1 MAGTKTIVPGRG
13 TATITVSDYSN
24 IAADATI
31 TVNGIVL
38 TNGVE
43 WSNATGN
50 NNTAT
55 SIASAISTATATTKC
70 TGSATNAVVTISA
83 NTIGSAGNVSLNT
96 SDAVKLLKSGTA
108 LTGGNSGIVG
118 TSGAASVIYGVEV
131 QAGANTCNI
140 DVYNGTDATTGVLV
154 LRLSCTA
161 SVSNNFEFLG
171 GVILPNGCFID
182 ITVTAIANPPTAVT
196 VAYKQL

>member
-13 TATITVSDYSN
+13 TATITVSDYAN
-24 IAADATI
+24 LGAGATV

-38 TNGVE
+38 TMGAE

-50 NNTAT
+50 NATAA
-55 SIASAISTATATTKC
+55 SIAGAINTATATTLC
-70 TGSATNAVVTISA
+70 TAAAVATNVVTISA
-83 NTIGSAGNVSLNT
+83 NTIGSAGDVSLAT
-96 SDAVKLLKSGTA
+96 SDAVRLLKSGTA

-118 TSGAASVIYGVEV
+118 TSGATQVIYGVEV
-131 QAGANTCNI
+131 QAGADTCNI
-140 DVYNGTDATTGVLV
+140 DVYNGTSASGTLV

-171 GVILPNGCFID
+171 GVILPSGCFID

-196 VAYKQL
+196 ITYKQL